1 MQNPAAETRSN
12 LEILS
17 LPSRSE
23 LDDLN
28 TGPEFEELLVLR
40 KRHDSAASE
49 FSFVTEDNLSRSSL
63 QN

>member
-12 LEILS
+12 HGLLS
-17 LPSRSE
+17 LPSQSE

-28 TGPEFEELLVLR
+28 TGPEFEEFLALR
-40 KRHDSAASE
+40 KKQDSAASE